1 MNPGERATLRFAV
14 QGNAICMF
22 VLSEPLLTSGTFLI
36 QYIKVTG
43 GAGTLALSAARALL
57 EHGISGLGLLD
68 LPSTFENVESKAAI
82 VALKKDF
89 PQVKIVT
96 EPSDVTDSEGLTA
109 AVQKVRDQLGPL
121 NILVCFAGIV
131 SCVDAED
138 ISAEQWRRVLDVNT
152 TGAWLAAQ
160 AVGK

>member
-1 MNPGERATLRFAV
+1 MSLYTNS
-14 QGNAICMF
+14 I
-22 VLSEPLLTSGTFLI
+22 
-36 QYIKVTG
+36 YKVTG

-57 EHGISGLGLLD
+57 EHGLSGLGLLD
-68 LPSTFENVESKAAI
+68 LPSTLENAESKAEI
-82 VALKKDF
+82 TSLKKDF

-96 EPSDVTDSEGLTA
+96 EPADVTDSEGLGA

-138 ISAEQWRRVLDVNT
+138 ISPEQWRRVLDVNT